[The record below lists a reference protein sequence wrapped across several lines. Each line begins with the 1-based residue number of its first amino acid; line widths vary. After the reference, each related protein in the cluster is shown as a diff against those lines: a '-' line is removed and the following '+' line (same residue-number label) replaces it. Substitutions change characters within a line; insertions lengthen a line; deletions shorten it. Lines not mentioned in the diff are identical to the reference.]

1 MSFLIL
7 DTKSRVRLGLN
18 MELDL
23 RLRICVN
30 RKLTNIVIKF
40 GKMPTSGTV
49 GPNRSVTN
57 ILVDQEEELKPAASR
72 AEEAP
77 HASAIRLKNAKAPPH
92 SVAASG
98 REQKR
103 GGDDDAGGCDGSGA

>member
-1 MSFLIL
+1 
-7 DTKSRVRLGLN
+7 

-30 RKLTNIVIKF
+30 RKLMNISIKF

-49 GPNRSVTN
+49 GPNRSVTH
-57 ILVDQEEELKPAASR
+57 ILVDQEEKLIPAASV
-72 AEEAP
+72 AVEAP

-98 REQKR
+98 REQ
-103 GGDDDAGGCDGSGA
+103 AWW

>member
-1 MSFLIL
+1 MNFLIL

-30 RKLTNIVIKF
+30 RKLMNIFIKF

-49 GPNRSVTN
+49 GPHRSVTH
-57 ILVDQEEELKPAASR
+57 ILVDQEEELIPAAST
-72 AEEAP
+72 AVEAP
-77 HASAIRLKNAKAPPH
+77 HASAIRLKKAKAPPH

-98 REQKR
+98 HEQKR